1 MNLMVKRTLLK
12 VRLQLDTQ
20 VIDIYIENLF
30 IMGGTPSKIVDSLLE
45 DTNFDRDEIE
55 RLRKRFMK
63 LDRDSSGSID
73 KNEFMSI
80 PGVSSNP
87 LAARIMEVFDTDN
100 SGDVDFQEFIT
111 GLSIFSG
118 RGSKDDKLNFAFK
131 IYDIDKDGYI
141 SNGELFIV
149 LKIMVGNNLDDE
161 QLQQIVDRTIMEND
175 SDGDGRLDF
184 QEFKNAIE
192 TTEVIK
198 SLTLKYDV

>member
-1 MNLMVKRTLLK
+1 
-12 VRLQLDTQ
+12 
-20 VIDIYIENLF
+20 
-30 IMGGTPSKIVDSLLE
+30 MGGATSRIVDNLLE

-87 LAARIMEVFDTDN
+87 LAARIMEVFDSDN

-118 RGSKDDKLNFAFK
+118 RGSKDEKLNFAFK

-149 LKIMVGNNLDDE
+149 LKIMVGNNLDDD

-175 SDGDGRLDF
+175 SDGDGKLNF
-184 QEFKNAIE
+184 EEFKNAIE
-192 TTEVIK
+192 TTEVAK
-198 SLTLKYDV
+198 SLTLQYDF

>member
-1 MNLMVKRTLLK
+1 MGSGVSK
-12 VRLQLDTQ
+12 VMD
-20 VIDIYIENLF
+20 D
-30 IMGGTPSKIVDSLLE
+30 LLE

-55 RLRKRFMK
+55 RLRKRFLK

-73 KNEFMSI
+73 RVEFMSI

-87 LAARIMEVFDTDN
+87 LAGRIMEVFDADN

-118 RGSKDDKLNFAFK
+118 RGSKDEKLQFAFK

-149 LKIMVGNNLDDE
+149 LKIMVGNNLEDE
-161 QLQQIVDRTIMEND
+161 QLQQIVDRTILE
-175 SDGDGRLDF
+175 SDKDADGKLSF
-184 QEFKNAIE
+184 EEFKSAVE
-192 TTEVIK
+192 TTEVAN
-198 SLTLKYDV
+198 SLTLRCDI

>member
-1 MNLMVKRTLLK
+1 
-12 VRLQLDTQ
+12 
-20 VIDIYIENLF
+20 
-30 IMGGTPSKIVDSLLE
+30 
-45 DTNFDRDEIE
+45 
-55 RLRKRFMK
+55 MK

-73 KNEFMSI
+73 RNEFMSI

-87 LAARIMEVFDTDN
+87 LAARIMEVFDADN

-118 RGSKDDKLNFAFK
+118 RANKDDKLNFAFK

-149 LKIMVGNNLDDE
+149 LKIMVGSNLDDE

-184 QEFKNAIE
+184 QEFKKAIE
-192 TTEVIK
+192 TTEVAK

>member
-1 MNLMVKRTLLK
+1 
-12 VRLQLDTQ
+12 
-20 VIDIYIENLF
+20 
-30 IMGGTPSKIVDSLLE
+30 MGGTTSKIVDDLLE

-80 PGVSSNP
+80 PGVSANP
-87 LAARIMEVFDTDN
+87 LATRIMEVFDADS

-118 RGSKDDKLNFAFK
+118 RGSKDEKLNFAFK
-131 IYDIDKDGYI
+131 IYDIDKDGFI
-141 SNGELFIV
+141 SNGELYIV
-149 LKIMVGNNLDDE
+149 LKIMVGNNLDDD

-175 SDGDGRLDF
+175 KDGDGKLNF
-184 QEFKNAIE
+184 EEFKNAIE
-192 TTEVIK
+192 TTEVAK
-198 SLTLKYDV
+198 SLTLNCDI

>member
-1 MNLMVKRTLLK
+1 MGATSSKL
-12 VRLQLDTQ
+12 
-20 VIDIYIENLF
+20 IEN
-30 IMGGTPSKIVDSLLE
+30 LLE

-63 LDRDSSGSID
+63 LDSDSSGSID
-73 KNEFMSI
+73 KSEFMSI

-87 LAARIMEVFDTDN
+87 LAARIMEVFDSDN
-100 SGDVDFQEFIT
+100 SGDIDFQEFIT

-118 RGSKDDKLNFAFK
+118 RGSKDEKLRFAFK

-161 QLQQIVDRTIMEND
+161 QLQQVVDRTIMEND
-175 SDGDGRLDF
+175 LDGDNHLSF
-184 QEFKNAIE
+184 EEFKSAIE
-192 TTEVIK
+192 TTEVAK
-198 SLTLKYDV
+198 SLTLSYGV

>member
-1 MNLMVKRTLLK
+1 M
-12 VRLQLDTQ
+12 
-20 VIDIYIENLF
+20 F
-30 IMGGTPSKIVDSLLE
+30 SHGAIVLYFTSPV
-45 DTNFDRDEIE
+45 DRDEIE

-73 KNEFMSI
+73 KDEFMSI
-80 PGVSSNP
+80 PGVSANP

-118 RGSKDDKLNFAFK
+118 RGSKDDKLHFAFK

-149 LKIMVGNNLDDE
+149 LKIMVGSNLEDE

>member
-1 MNLMVKRTLLK
+1 
-12 VRLQLDTQ
+12 
-20 VIDIYIENLF
+20 
-30 IMGGTPSKIVDSLLE
+30 MGAAPSKIVETLLE

-80 PGVSSNP
+80 PGVPANP
-87 LAARIMEVFDTDN
+87 LAGRIMEVFDADN

-118 RGSKDDKLNFAFK
+118 RGSKDEKLKFAFK
-131 IYDIDKDGYI
+131 IYDIDKDGLI

-149 LKIMVGNNLDDE
+149 LKIMVGSNLDDK

-175 SDGDGRLDF
+175 LDGDGQLSF
-184 QEFKNAIE
+184 EEFKSAIE
-192 TTEVIK
+192 TTEVAK
-198 SLTLKYDV
+198 SLTLQYSV

>member
-1 MNLMVKRTLLK
+1 
-12 VRLQLDTQ
+12 
-20 VIDIYIENLF
+20 
-30 IMGGTPSKIVDSLLE
+30 MGGTTSKIVDSLLE

-118 RGSKDDKLNFAFK
+118 RGSKDEKLNFAFK

-149 LKIMVGNNLDDE
+149 LKIMVGTNLDDD

-175 SDGDGRLDF
+175 KDCDGRLSF
-184 QEFKNAIE
+184 EEFKSAIE
-192 TTEVIK
+192 TTEVAK
-198 SLTLKYDV
+198 SLTLQYDV